1 MNNVN
6 YHVRQSFVIINNVS
20 PWIHGPELAAARNIA
35 AVSAHCADLVVDD
48 VGEAGVVSPHPHP
61 HLQLCL
67 RGREALGPLPVEVA
81 NL

>member
-1 MNNVN
+1 ML
-6 YHVRQSFVIINNVS
+6 IIMS
-20 PWIHGPELAAARNIA
+20 ASRLLSSITSLHGPELAAARNTA

-48 VGEAGVVSPHPHP
+48 VGEAGVVPPHPHP

-67 RGREALGPLPVEVA
+67 RGGEALGTLRVNVA